1 MTTRPLP
8 THVPPTHP
16 GEMLLEEFL
25 KPAKVSLAAFAREIG
40 VSYPRLHELVHGRR
54 GMTTDT
60 AMRIERA
67 TGMGAYFWMQL
78 QLDWDLWHATHGALS
93 PAVKKIKRLRAFASA

>member
-1 MTTRPLP
+1 MTTRPVP
-8 THVPPTHP
+8 THLPPTHP
-16 GEMLLEEFL
+16 GEMLHEEFL

-60 AMRIERA
+60 ALRIERA
-67 TGMGAYFWMQL
+67 TGMAVYFWMHL
-78 QLDWDLWHATHGALS
+78 QLDWDLWQASNAALP
-93 PAVKKIKRLRAFASA
+93 PAVRKIKRMSAFAGV